1 MNMSAKMLKNVV
13 TFGIIVAAV
22 LIGIAFV
29 MSSSASAAVAVPG
42 AGIVRPAII
51 NEPMVPSKVA
61 PRPFVKPNFNPFFPK
76 VNPFFPRINPFF
88 NVDVNPFFFNQE
100 GFAAD

>member
-1 MNMSAKMLKNVV
+1 MATNTMKNVMA
-13 TFGIIVAAV
+13 FGIIVAAV
-22 LIGIAFV
+22 LIGMTFI

-61 PRPFVKPNFNPFFPK
+61 PRPFIAPKPFVRPNF
-76 VNPFFPRINPFF
+76 NPFFPRINPFF

>member
-1 MNMSAKMLKNVV
+1 MATNTMKNVMA
-13 TFGIIVAAV
+13 FGIIVAAV
-22 LIGIAFV
+22 LIGMTFI

-61 PRPFVKPNFNPFFPK
+61 PRPFVRPN